1 MLSLLT
7 SFDSITYHQ
16 CHSNLQYAQK
26 KRNQYA
32 LNTFQKESLDFEAA
46 YAECGVCLEFRNFDM
61 VMQLRFT
68 TVHFSG

>member
-1 MLSLLT
+1 MMSFLT
-7 SFDSITYHQ
+7 SFDSITCHP

-32 LNTFQKESLDFEAA
+32 SNTFKKENFDFEAA
-46 YAECGVCLEFRNFDM
+46 NAECEVCLEFRNFDM

-68 TVHFSG
+68 TVRFSR